1 MTRTAEEEIAF
12 DQRKI
17 GLSPP
22 SPKLPMKYFHIFQEF
37 EFLASHS
44 RFRHEPVSSLHIKGC
59 GFHHSQH
66 CIIWD
71 HFASE
76 ALKEVWVVSSGW
88 TLVVLPLV
96 VPATRQS
103 RFHLKLFTKT
113 FESQLQ
119 FLPSECRRRTGRTGI
134 FLRLLSGFL
143 SNFFFRFLEI
153 IGAERDCSCRG
164 FLPNFF
170 FRFLEISDAGSL
182 RLRLRRSD

>member
-119 FLPSECRRRTGRTGI
+119 FLPSECRRRTGI